1 MNILKQI
8 IKYIIVYIVLMIIL
22 FSALLIVSVIPK
34 SAIEENCKES
44 ADQLLKQGEKIYYKS
59 FDRQMYTDNSTDS
72 IMINI
77 VYSMDDNNKIESI
90 MKCRR
95 NYNPGETTR
104 VWEDMLGNLP
114 YHSSRFSMVNE
125 FYQTTKGIDINSY
138 EYARYW
144 HGYIVLL
151 RPLLVFFDYKEII
164 VIMYLVLSVLLTILL
179 MNIYRK
185 KGLPQTIAVLAAFIA
200 VEYLE
205 WYQNMQGN
213 YVLLIALI
221 SSVLISTGKIT
232 RKHLNLLL
240 FIESGFIAYLDLLTF
255 PLVGCVVPVI
265 IYNLFDEEEDTNNKK
280 RFRQLV
286 GNGIACILGFGLVWL
301 GKLILSDWLVNTEI
315 VDLSIKQ
322 LGFRL
327 GMYLSSE
334 QLKARMFHRAYQ
346 KIFYYGLTK
355 ADLII
360 IILGTIYGLYCL
372 KKYGP
377 KYYFS
382 SKKLVYYLCMIVP
395 FIWYTIVVEHSY
407 LHFFF
412 TYRNLLISYL
422 CLLLIYADNPGV
434 KSIDNNIEED
444 KNND

>member
-1 MNILKQI
+1 MDILKNV

-34 SAIEENCKES
+34 SAIEENCKKS
-44 ADQLLKQGEKIYYKS
+44 ANQLLKQGEKVYYKS

-72 IMINI
+72 IMVNI

-95 NYNPGETTR
+95 NYTPEVTSM
-104 VWEDMLGNLP
+104 VWGDMLGNLP

-125 FYQTTKGIDINSY
+125 FYQTTEGIDINSY

-164 VIMYLVLSVLLTILL
+164 VIMYFVLSVLLAILL
-179 MNIYRK
+179 MNVHRK
-185 KGLPQTIAVLAAFIA
+185 KGLPAAIAVLAAFIA

-221 SSVLISTGKIT
+221 SSMIISTGIIT
-232 RKHLNLLL
+232 RQHLNLLL
-240 FIESGFIAYLDLLTF
+240 FIESGLIAYMDLLTF
-255 PLVGCVVPVI
+255 PLVGFVMPVI
-265 IYNLFDEEEDTNNKK
+265 IFNLFSEEDDNCKK
-280 RFRQLV
+280 RFKLLI
-286 GNGIACILGFGLVWL
+286 GNAVACILGFGLIWL
-301 GKLILSDWLVNTEI
+301 GKLVISDWLINTR
-315 VDLSIKQ
+315 VLSLSIQ
-322 LGFRL
+322 QFRFRL

-346 KIFYYGLTK
+346 KIFYYGLTI

-360 IILGTIYGLYCL
+360 IIIGTIYGLYCL

-382 SKKLVYYLCMIVP
+382 SKKIVYYLCMLVP
-395 FIWYTIVVEHSY
+395 FVWYTIVLEHSY

-412 TYRNLLISYL
+412 TYRNLLISYM
-422 CLLLIYADNPGV
+422 CLLLIYADNPNV

-444 KNND
+444 KSND

>member
-1 MNILKQI
+1 MDILKNV

-34 SAIEENCKES
+34 SAIEENCKKS
-44 ADQLLKQGEKIYYKS
+44 ANQLLKQGEKVYYKS

-72 IMINI
+72 IMVNI

-95 NYNPGETTR
+95 NYTPEVTSM
-104 VWEDMLGNLP
+104 VWGDMLGNLP

-125 FYQTTKGIDINSY
+125 FYQTTEGIDINSY

-164 VIMYLVLSVLLTILL
+164 VIMYFVLSVLLAILL
-179 MNIYRK
+179 MNVHRK
-185 KGLPQTIAVLAAFIA
+185 KGLPAAIAVLAAFIA

-221 SSVLISTGKIT
+221 SSMIISTGIIT
-232 RKHLNLLL
+232 RQHLNLLL
-240 FIESGFIAYLDLLTF
+240 FIESGLIAYMDLLTF
-255 PLVGCVVPVI
+255 PLVGFVMPVI
-265 IYNLFDEEEDTNNKK
+265 IFNLFSEEDDNCKK
-280 RFRQLV
+280 RFKLLIENAV
-286 GNGIACILGFGLVWL
+286 ACILGFGLIWL
-301 GKLILSDWLVNTEI
+301 GKLVISDWLINTR
-315 VDLSIKQ
+315 VLSLSIQ
-322 LGFRL
+322 QFRFRL

-346 KIFYYGLTK
+346 KIFYYGLTI

-360 IILGTIYGLYCL
+360 IIIGTIYGLYCL

-382 SKKLVYYLCMIVP
+382 SKKIVYYLCMLVP
-395 FIWYTIVVEHSY
+395 FVWYTIVLEHSY

-412 TYRNLLISYL
+412 TYRNLLISYM
-422 CLLLIYADNPGV
+422 CLLLIYADNPNV

-444 KNND
+444 KSND